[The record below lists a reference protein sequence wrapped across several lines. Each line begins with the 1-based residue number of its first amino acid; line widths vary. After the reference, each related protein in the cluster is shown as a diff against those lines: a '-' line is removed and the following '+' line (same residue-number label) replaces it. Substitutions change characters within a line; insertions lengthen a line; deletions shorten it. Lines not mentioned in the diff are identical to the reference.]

1 MFEIHLKNIAL
12 LLGVIGVVSVIM
24 DWYPLT
30 MFIPLPYCMIWVY
43 YGWLKTE
50 PQLKWVN
57 VIFCTLYLFGIIRYY
72 TT

>member
-1 MFEIHLKNIAL
+1 MFEFHLKNFAL
-12 LLGVIGVVSVIM
+12 ALGIIGVVAVIL

-57 VIFCTLYLFGIIRYY
+57 MIFCTLYLFGIIKYY